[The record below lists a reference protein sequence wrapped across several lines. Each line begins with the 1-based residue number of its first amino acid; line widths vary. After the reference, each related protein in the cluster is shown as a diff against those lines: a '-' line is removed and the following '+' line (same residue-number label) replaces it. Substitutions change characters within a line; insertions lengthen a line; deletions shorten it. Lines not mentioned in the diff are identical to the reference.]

1 MDGAGFDPNRWSH
14 WLLISCF
21 IGTSI
26 WGLQLSWQWGKEA
39 RSKARARRERTRLA
53 RRLAVELHGV
63 GRSSLEARRSPF
75 TSLYEKHAAG
85 RSARSRS
92 E

>member
-1 MDGAGFDPNRWSH
+1 MDAAGFDPNLWNH

-21 IGTSI
+21 IGISI

-63 GRSSLEARRSPF
+63 GRSPLGIRRSPL
-75 TSLYEKHAAG
+75 TSIHEKHAAG